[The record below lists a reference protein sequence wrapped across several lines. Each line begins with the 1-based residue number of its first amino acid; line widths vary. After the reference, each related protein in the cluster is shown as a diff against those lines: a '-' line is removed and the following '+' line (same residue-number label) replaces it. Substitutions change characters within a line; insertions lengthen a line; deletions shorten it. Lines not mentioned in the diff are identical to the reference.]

1 VPIPRVLTRHHRLA
15 VSSGVL
21 VTSVEPKSP
30 AAAAGLR
37 EGDVVIGC
45 GDEAITAVGDLLR
58 YLTDERVG
66 VPTVLAVLRGNERRQ
81 LAVVPAESQRD

>member
-1 VPIPRVLTRHHRLA
+1 
-15 VSSGVL
+15 
-21 VTSVEPKSP
+21 VTSIEPKSP

-37 EGDVVIGC
+37 EGDVIIAC

-66 VPTVLAVLRGNERRQ
+66 VTTTLAVLRGNDRRQ
-81 LAVVPAESQRD
+81 LTVIPAESQRD